1 MTRHCLGLGLDLVLF
16 ASRMNLKS
24 RTQICRNLPCSG
36 HLLKLSILFFVLQ
49 YTPLTAVTETAAKQ
63 KPVPKVIKS
72 LAELRQ
78 EGNDSLALKIIR
90 EVSGLS
96 GDVANWP
103 AIILALSNLV
113 RSQSG
118 QDAVT
123 EGKVFIGMRISSL
136 HWTILVLFCVLFVQ
150 WSKFPSA
157 HF

>member
-1 MTRHCLGLGLDLVLF
+1 M
-16 ASRMNLKS
+16 
-24 RTQICRNLPCSG
+24 
-36 HLLKLSILFFVLQ
+36 Q